1 MSGKI
6 RALVFT
12 SVLAVL
18 PSMLG
23 AAQHDAQMALS
34 RKEPSLS
41 LKENGDVSWTPSVKG
56 VSKYTFHL
64 PQYGVAEA
72 LRFDDTAALF
82 YLSDIKEHKF
92 TAVEDLGP
100 FIDITLT
107 PKSNSFELR
116 WPVSQLAFAGIKI
129 TDRDRLNASLT
140 GSMITSS
147 TTHSI
152 YQLGLE
158 LGEEIDIEV
167 SGTKLNL
174 GETSEQFYL
183 VTASSL
189 DEQKYSMSYGQR
201 YWQAIGDLDA
211 AWTIGSNAGDPFA
224 MFQLEKDF
232 GTGSAFLRLST
243 ASNSSPEFKIGLEI
257 NFDVGVL
264 GDWHIAASNSAIR
277 NAASNDQS
285 LGKHRH
291 LALPPKWTDA
301 ITPRNLRDVGN

>member
-1 MSGKI
+1 MSGKV
-6 RALVFT
+6 RPLVFT
-12 SVLAVL
+12 SALAVL

-23 AAQHDAQMALS
+23 AAQYDAQMAIS
-34 RKEPSLS
+34 HKEPGLT
-41 LKENGDVSWTPSVKG
+41 LERNGDVSWTPSVKG

-82 YLSDIKEHKF
+82 YLSDIQEHKL
-92 TAVEDLGP
+92 TVIEDLGP
-100 FIDITLT
+100 FIDLILT
-107 PKSNSFELR
+107 PKSNSLELH

-129 TDRDRLNASLT
+129 TDRDGLSASLT

-152 YQLGLE
+152 HQLGLE

-167 SGTKLNL
+167 SSTKLNL

-211 AWTIGSNAGDPFA
+211 AWAIGSSAGDPFA
-224 MFQLEKDF
+224 MFQLEKNL

-243 ASNSSPEFKIGLEI
+243 ASNSSPEFKIGLDI
-257 NFDVGVL
+257 NFDAGVL

-291 LALPPKWTDA
+291 LALPPKWADA